1 MPISIDTAI
10 SVQERSNTQEYKI
23 TRIVSNITSEGIDN
37 PEEEITGILE
47 DVKSD
52 HLKEGRT
59 NGHITVIIPVEDYR
73 TIISNITWVYNQP
86 VGISA

>member
-37 PEEEITGILE
+37 PEEEITGIL
-47 DVKSD
+47 VNVQSD
-52 HLKEGRT
+52 HFKKGLT
-59 NGHITVIIPVEDYR
+59 N
-73 TIISNITWVYNQP
+73 
-86 VGISA
+86 

>member
-37 PEEEITGILE
+37 PEEEITGIL
-47 DVKSD
+47 VKVQYD
-52 HLKEGRT
+52 HFNEGRT
-59 NGHITVIIPVEDYR
+59 NGHLAVIIPVEE
-73 TIISNITWVYNQP
+73 
-86 VGISA
+86 